1 MRKTLKNSA
10 EVFHFWANQVQSE
23 GKAGNVFF
31 DGAKV
36 YSYGMHFC
44 IARILPSGVV
54 AFTTRGYSPTTS
66 GHINEA
72 RSAARHLNIVYCN
85 DPSDS
90 ASDNMRSA
98 RYAIRDVLNAA
109 DKPRIRQTT
118 RVAKKA
124 LALQLAEQANAYLAA
139 LPADERGTETPID
152 TTALEAVRAELIA
165 AGEAAARMRA
175 EQHAAQLADLQ
186 ASLTQWRNHEIVTR
200 TGLYN
205 LPPALRLGSSRGEYP
220 NDPVGTYWN
229 TGARDIVQT
238 SHGAEIPVA
247 DAIKLWPVILRVKA
261 GTKDYTPGTPLGS
274 YQLTQIRTDGSLRVG
289 CHDIAFSEIEAIAL
303 QLGLISAAVAA

>member
-10 EVFHFWANQVQSE
+10 EVFHYWANQVQSE

-66 GHINEA
+66 GHISEA
-72 RSAARHLNIVYCN
+72 RSAARHLKIVYCN

-90 ASDNMRSA
+90 ARDNMRSA
-98 RYAIRDVLNAA
+98 RHAIRDALSASE
-109 DKPRIRQTT
+109 KPRIRQTT
-118 RVAKKA
+118 RDGHKA
-124 LALQLAEQANAYLAA
+124 NALRIAENANAYLLA
-139 LPADERGTETPID
+139 LPENERGTESPID
-152 TTALEAVRAELIA
+152 TSALEAVRAELIA
-165 AGEAAARMRA
+165 ADEAAARLRA

-186 ASLTQWRNHEIVTR
+186 ASLHLWRNNEIVTR
-200 TGLYN
+200 TGLYQ
-205 LPPALRLGSSRGEYP
+205 LPPALRLGYREGYKTEAGYQT
-220 NDPVGTYWN
+220 VE
-229 TGARDIVQT
+229 T
-238 SHGAEIPVA
+238 SHGAEIPVP

-274 YQLTQIRTDGSLRVG
+274 YQLTQIRADGSIRVG

-303 QLGLISAAVAA
+303 QLGLVETATAA